1 MQYRERKGQR
11 GNKRNIFIMS
21 TTPSLTEEDAL
32 GAGYVV
38 LIVFLAVCLIIGLI
52 MYKLIIIVHQAEG
65 VVIERLGKFKSVLE
79 PGIHCLTCCDS
90 PRSFV
95 WTRTYINTNKRV
107 VSERVNIMR
116 IEQRE
121 SLFNFPPWQVF
132 TRDTVNLTVN
142 MLMYYRI
149 FSVKKAVYRVD
160 DLHGSISNVAQAE
173 IKVIF
178 GSMSFTEA
186 LTSQDE
192 VNRLAMEKLNK
203 DFHEWGVHCTRL
215 EILNITPPNDITARL
230 RQQMLAERDRRAKFV
245 IAEGDKAAVRLR
257 SEGTK
262 IVKFQMGVAEQEA
275 KRKRSEGK
283 ATATVKLAEAESAA
297 LRKVQQALT
306 DDGCTQTE
314 YKISQRYL
322 KMISS
327 AVEVVQQKT
336 IYLPY
341 AAKDLMGKVVGNLP
355 NVFGRKARDVAN
367 ADGLRQR
374 RSGGNGGGTKSDTGG
389 SHKFDDLN

>member
-1 MQYRERKGQR
+1 
-11 GNKRNIFIMS
+11 MS
-21 TTPSLTEEDAL
+21 TPSSEVVDDDGL
-32 GAGYVV
+32 GAGYVI
-38 LIVFLAVCLIIGLI
+38 LIVFLMVVAIVAFIT
-52 MYKLIIIVHQAEG
+52 YKLVIIVHQAEG
-65 VVIERLGKFKSVLE
+65 VVIERLGRFKKVLK

-90 PRSFV
+90 PRSFL
-95 WTRTYINTNKRV
+95 WTRTYINTQKNV
-107 VSERVNIMR
+107 VSERVNVMR

-121 SLFNFPPWQVF
+121 SLFNFPPWDVF

-142 MLMYYRI
+142 MLMYYKI
-149 FSVKKAVYRVD
+149 FDVKKSVYRVD

-178 GSMSFTEA
+178 GSMTFTEA

-192 VNRLAMEKLNK
+192 VNRLAKAKLNK

-215 EILNITPPNDITARL
+215 EILNISPPNDITARL

-245 IAEGDKAAVRLR
+245 IAEGNKAAVRLR

-283 ATATVKLAEAESAA
+283 ATATVKLAQAESRA
-297 LRKVQQALT
+297 LHTVQQALAN
-306 DDGCTQTE
+306 DGCSQTD
-314 YKISQRYL
+314 YKVSQRYL
-322 KMISS
+322 EMMRN
-327 AVEVVQQKT
+327 AVAIVQKKT

-341 AAKDLMGKVVGNLP
+341 AAKDLMGNVVSSITD
-355 NVFGRKARDVAN
+355 VFGRN
-367 ADGLRQR
+367 ATGKGGATTGLRR
-374 RSGGNGGGTKSDTGG
+374 RATGGGTKSDIGG
-389 SHKFDDLN
+389 SKNFDDLN

>member
-1 MQYRERKGQR
+1 
-11 GNKRNIFIMS
+11 MS
-21 TTPSLTEEDAL
+21 TAAAANDGLA
-32 GAGYVV
+32 AGYII
-38 LIVFLAVCLIIGLI
+38 LIVFVVVVAVVAWI

-65 VVIERLGKFKSVLE
+65 VVIERLGKFHKVLE

-90 PRSFV
+90 PRSFL
-95 WTRTYINTNKRV
+95 WTRTYINQQKNV
-107 VSERVNIMR
+107 VSDRVNIMR

-160 DLHGSISNVAQAE
+160 DLHASISNVAQAE

-178 GSMSFTEA
+178 GSMTFTEA

-192 VNRLAMEKLNK
+192 VNRLAKQTLNK

-215 EILNITPPNDITARL
+215 EILNISPPQDITSRL

-245 IAEGDKAAVRLR
+245 IAEGHKAAVRLR

-283 ATATVKLAEAESAA
+283 ATATVKLAQAESRA
-297 LRKVQQALT
+297 LHTVQRALA
-306 DDGCTQTE
+306 DDGCSQTD
-314 YKISQRYL
+314 YKVSQRYL
-322 KMISS
+322 EM
-327 AVEVVQQKT
+327 
-336 IYLPY
+336 
-341 AAKDLMGKVVGNLP
+341 M
-355 NVFGRKARDVAN
+355 R
-367 ADGLRQR
+367 
-374 RSGGNGGGTKSDTGG
+374 
-389 SHKFDDLN
+389 